1 MTFVL
6 LNAQAIQ
13 VGFTPKIRR
22 SAFCALALFLLER
35 AYHSYLRDILLDDPF
50 QTGKTS
56 RSFETFP
63 ASLKHHLTEQEV
75 MMSTML
81 DPVSPSG
88 IAADSRI
95 LIGFPSQLD
104 AQALEW
110 IIRSQRGIADVH
122 LCRKIEELMTHIRAE
137 SPRLILVDEEMAD
150 AHLPAIARQFPVRME
165 QSMIG
170 VFADRFT
177 LRQLEMAATLA
188 HGLFSRD
195 DSIPEFTEQ
204 LQKLL
209 RRKKCVSTHLQSQV
223 VLNSRNQFETKL
235 VERVTKLT
243 PRQMEVL
250 VQIAQGKS
258 AKEVAQVLHI
268 TEKAVESH
276 KYRLMRAL
284 NMRDRVELCRWAI
297 REGLI
302 SP

>member
-1 MTFVL
+1 MSTTLAPSTNRIESPSSSRVL
-6 LNAQAIQ
+6 
-13 VGFTPKIRR
+13 VGF
-22 SAFCALALFLLER
+22 A
-35 AYHSYLRDILLDDPF
+35 
-50 QTGKTS
+50 S
-56 RSFETFP
+56 R
-63 ASLKHHLTEQEV
+63 
-75 MMSTML
+75 
-81 DPVSPSG
+81 
-88 IAADSRI
+88 
-95 LIGFPSQLD
+95 LD
-104 AQALEW
+104 AQALEM
-110 IIRSQRGIADVH
+110 IIRSQRGIADVQ
-122 LCRKIEELMTHIRAE
+122 LCGDFEDLMMHVRAE
-137 SPRLILVDEEMAD
+137 SPRLILVDEELAD

-195 DSIPEFTEQ
+195 DSILEFTEL

-209 RRKKCVSTHLQSQV
+209 RKKKCVSNHLQSQV
-223 VLNSRNQFETKL
+223 ILNSRNQFETKL

-258 AKEVAQVLHI
+258 AKEVAQILHI

-302 SP
+302 SA